1 MKLPVR
7 WIPAFASV
15 AAVLMLSACAS
26 NPGRIQPGMT
36 QAQLQP
42 LGPPT
47 ATYPIQG
54 GTRWQ
59 YSQEPMG
66 RNVYNIDVNAS
77 GEVVLVTQSLT
88 QKVFESFVPGRTTA
102 DQMMREI
109 GPPAEKS
116 VVGRFDGAVW
126 TWRFEEQ
133 NTLRVFHAYLDR
145 AGILTEAYSLD
156 EFFNA
161 PDRN

>member
-1 MKLPVR
+1 MKLSVR
-7 WIPAFASV
+7 CISALAWAV
-15 AAVLMLSACAS
+15 AVLSLGGCAS
-26 NPGRIQPGMT
+26 NPWSVLPGMV

-42 LGPPT
+42 LGQPT

-59 YSQEPMG
+59 YSQQPLG
-66 RNVYNIDVNAS
+66 RKVYNIDVNAS
-77 GEVVLVTQSLT
+77 GEVVTVSQSLT
-88 QKVFESFVPGRTTA
+88 QKVFESFVPGRSTR
-102 DQMMREI
+102 DDLLREI
-109 GPPAEKS
+109 GPPAEKTT
-116 VVGRFDGAVW
+116 VGRFDGVVW

-133 NTLRVFHAYLDR
+133 NGWRVFHAYVDR
-145 AGILTEAYSLD
+145 AGVLVQAYSLD